1 MAVEEH
7 TGGLKCSLTAYVRD
21 EKCSPVV
28 VGRPRGATA
37 ARLHIHTYILS
48 HNKHTHIHTKA
59 HDEQRITAELFSSQ
73 RISHPQQRP
82 WVAELGPLRT
92 APL

>member
-1 MAVEEH
+1 MAGLDQAGARSAALTMVRLWDDTKPLKVIEMAVEED

-37 ARLHIHTYILS
+37 AGLNIHTY
-48 HNKHTHIHTKA
+48 
-59 HDEQRITAELFSSQ
+59 
-73 RISHPQQRP
+73 
-82 WVAELGPLRT
+82 
-92 APL
+92 